1 MSCGRRG
8 TPTRHEARRPS
19 APEQRPALTRFPTPP
34 RLAILQEHSSEAL
47 FQTHDAKTIVPDLR
61 AQLQEGLTAQYTL
74 VRELGRGGMA
84 TVFLATD
91 LKHDRPVAFKVL
103 HPELAQS
110 LGAERFQREI
120 RLAARLQHPHILTV
134 HDSGEVPALAGGTG
148 HLWFTMPFVE
158 GETLRDRLR
167 RERQL
172 ALDDALR
179 VAHQAAQALH
189 YAHEHGVVHRDI
201 KPENLLLT
209 RDGNTLVA
217 DFGIARALGGSEDHL
232 TQTGISIGT
241 PAYMSPEQASGDRSL
256 DARTDIYSLG
266 AVLFEMLA
274 GEQPYT
280 GATVQAILMK
290 RLSDPVPSVR
300 SARPTVPEAVDLAV
314 KKALAVVPADRY
326 ATAAQFAQALD
337 QAVTNT
343 TGATAVMTPVPTG
356 RVTPEPR
363 RRHGLGLALT
373 AAGVVLAA
381 ALGWWK
387 LRPGPAA
394 PAEHN
399 HLAVLPFAVH
409 GGKSLDFLAQGL
421 VDLLSRNLDGAGD
434 LRSVNGAT
442 VLAAAHAEGSGVA
455 DLEEGRRLA
464 RRLGAGLY
472 VLGSVSAIGNQV
484 RIDASLYDGAPAQPA
499 MLSQASVSGDTT
511 QLFGLVD
518 RLAGDL
524 MVGQRRG
531 PGSRLLQTAAVTTQ
545 SLPALKA
552 YLDAERNLRRGVFDS
567 ALAGF
572 QSAVQLDS
580 TFALAYY
587 RLAVAGSWSH
597 HPALIRA
604 NTARA
609 VGLASRLS
617 ARDQRLLGS
626 FAALAAG
633 RPDDAERGYR
643 VVLQDYP
650 DDLEAQWQLAT
661 LLFTYNP
668 FRGRPIA
675 ESRPV
680 FDGVVKLDPEFLCP
694 I

>member
-1 MSCGRRG
+1 
-8 TPTRHEARRPS
+8 
-19 APEQRPALTRFPTPP
+19 
-34 RLAILQEHSSEAL
+34 
-47 FQTHDAKTIVPDLR
+47 VPDLR
-61 AQLQEGLTAQYTL
+61 AQLEAGLAGHYAL
-74 VRELGRGGMA
+74 ARELGRGGMA

-91 LKHDRPVAFKVL
+91 LKHDRPVAFKIL
-103 HPELAQS
+103 HPDLAQT
-110 LGAERFQREI
+110 LGPERFQREI

-134 HDSGEVPALAGGTG
+134 HDSGETNG

-158 GETLRDRLR
+158 GESLRERLR

-172 ALDDALR
+172 PLTDALR
-179 VAHQAAQALH
+179 VTREAAQALQ

-217 DFGIARALGGSEDHL
+217 DFGIARALGAAEDGL
-232 TQTGISIGT
+232 TQTGMSVGT
-241 PAYMSPEQASGDRSL
+241 PAYMSPEQATGDPTL
-256 DARTDIYSLG
+256 DARSDIYSLG
-266 AVLFEMLA
+266 AVLYEMLA
-274 GEQPYT
+274 GEPPYS
-280 GATVQAILMK
+280 GPTVQAMLMK
-290 RLSDPVPSVR
+290 RLSEPVPSVR
-300 SARPTVPEAVDLAV
+300 SGRPAIPEAVDLAV
-314 KKALAVVPADRY
+314 RKSLAVVPADRY
-326 ATAAQFAQALD
+326 ATAAEFAQALE
-337 QAVTNT
+337 QAVSATS
-343 TGATAVMTPVPTG
+343 GATAA
-356 RVTPEPR
+356 VTSAAAVQVNPAR
-363 RRHGLGLALT
+363 RKRLPA
-373 AAGVVLAA
+373 VLAGAAVAVA
-381 ALGWWK
+381 ALFGWW
-387 LRPGPAA
+387 RFRSAPPAPAA
-394 PAEHN
+394 AN

-442 VLAAAHAEGSGVA
+442 VLAAAHAEGGGVA
-455 DLEEGRRLA
+455 DVEEGRRLA
-464 RRLGAGLY
+464 RRVGAGLY
-472 VLGSVSAIGNQV
+472 VLGSVNAIGNQV
-484 RIDASLYDGAPAQPA
+484 RLDASLYDGGPAQPA
-499 MLSQASVSGDTT
+499 LVSQASVSGDTT
-511 QLFGLVD
+511 QLFELVD

-524 MVGQRRG
+524 MVAQRRG

-552 YLDAERNLRRGVFDS
+552 YLDAEGSLRRGAFDT

-587 RLAVAGSWSH
+587 RLAVAAAWSNRE
-597 HPALIRA
+597 ALIRP

-609 VGLASRLS
+609 VRLGSRLS

-633 RPDDAERGYR
+633 KPDEAERGYR
-643 VVLQDYP
+643 GVLQDYP

-661 LLFTYNP
+661 LLYVYNP
-668 FRGRPIA
+668 LRGRPIA
-675 ESRPV
+675 ESQPV
-680 FDGVVKLDPEFLCP
+680 FDGIVKLDPEFLCP

>member
-1 MSCGRRG
+1 
-8 TPTRHEARRPS
+8 
-19 APEQRPALTRFPTPP
+19 
-34 RLAILQEHSSEAL
+34 
-47 FQTHDAKTIVPDLR
+47 VPDLR
-61 AQLQEGLTAQYTL
+61 AQLEAGLAGHYAL
-74 VRELGRGGMA
+74 ARELGRGGMA

-91 LKHDRPVAFKVL
+91 LKHDRPVAFKIL
-103 HPELAQS
+103 HPDLAQT
-110 LGAERFQREI
+110 LGPERFQREI

-134 HDSGEVPALAGGTG
+134 HDSGETNG

-158 GETLRDRLR
+158 GESLRERLR

-172 ALDDALR
+172 PLTDALR
-179 VAHQAAQALH
+179 VTREAGQALQ

-217 DFGIARALGGSEDHL
+217 DFGIARALGAAEDGL
-232 TQTGISIGT
+232 TQTGMSVGT
-241 PAYMSPEQASGDRSL
+241 PAYMSPEQATGDPTLGARS
-256 DARTDIYSLG
+256 DIYSLG
-266 AVLFEMLA
+266 AVLYEMLA
-274 GEQPYT
+274 GEPPYS
-280 GATVQAILMK
+280 GPTVQAMLMK
-290 RLSDPVPSVR
+290 RLSEPVPSVR
-300 SARPTVPEAVDLAV
+300 SGRPAIPEAVDLAV
-314 KKALAVVPADRY
+314 RKSLAVVPADRY
-326 ATAAQFAQALD
+326 ATAAEFAQALE
-337 QAVTNT
+337 QAVSATS
-343 TGATAVMTPVPTG
+343 GATAVTSAAAVQVNPA
-356 RVTPEPR
+356 R
-363 RRHGLGLALT
+363 RKRLPA
-373 AAGVVLAA
+373 VLAGAAVAVA
-381 ALGWWK
+381 ALFGWW
-387 LRPGPAA
+387 RFRSAPPAPAA
-394 PAEHN
+394 AN

-442 VLAAAHAEGSGVA
+442 VLAAAHAEGGGVA
-455 DLEEGRRLA
+455 DVEEGRRLA
-464 RRLGAGLY
+464 RRVGAGLY
-472 VLGSVSAIGNQV
+472 VLGSVNAIGNQV
-484 RIDASLYDGAPAQPA
+484 RLDASLYDGGPAQPA
-499 MLSQASVSGDTT
+499 LLSQASVSGDTT
-511 QLFGLVD
+511 QLFELVD

-524 MVGQRRG
+524 MVAQRRG

-552 YLDAERNLRRGVFDS
+552 YLDAEGSLRRGAFDT

-587 RLAVAGSWSH
+587 RLAVAAAWSNRE
-597 HPALIRA
+597 ALIRP

-609 VGLASRLS
+609 VRLGSRLS

-633 RPDDAERGYR
+633 KPDEAERGYR
-643 VVLQDYP
+643 GVLQDYP

-661 LLFTYNP
+661 LLYAYNP
-668 FRGRPIA
+668 LRGRPIA
-675 ESRPV
+675 ESQPV
-680 FDGVVKLDPEFLCP
+680 FDGIVKLDPEFLCP

>member
-1 MSCGRRG
+1 M
-8 TPTRHEARRPS
+8 A
-19 APEQRPALTRFPTPP
+19 
-34 RLAILQEHSSEAL
+34 
-47 FQTHDAKTIVPDLR
+47 DLR
-61 AQLQEGLTAQYTL
+61 AQLHDGLAGHYTL

-103 HPELAQS
+103 HPDLAQS
-110 LGAERFQREI
+110 LGPERFQREI

-134 HDSGEVPALAGGTG
+134 HDSGETAG

-158 GETLRDRLR
+158 GETLRERLR

-179 VAHQAAQALH
+179 IARQAAQALH

-217 DFGIARALGGSEDHL
+217 DFGIARALGLADDQL
-232 TQTGISIGT
+232 TQTGMSVGT
-241 PAYMSPEQASGDRSL
+241 PAYMSPEQAMGDRTL
-256 DARTDIYSLG
+256 DARSDIYSLG
-266 AVLFEMLA
+266 SVLFEMLA

-280 GATVQAILMK
+280 GPTIQAILMK
-290 RLSDPVPSVR
+290 RLSEPVPSVR
-300 SARPTVPEAVDLAV
+300 HGRPSVPEAVDLAITRS
-314 KKALAVVPADRY
+314 LAVVPADRY
-326 ATAAQFAQALD
+326 ATAAQFVQALD
-337 QAVTNT
+337 QATLNT
-343 TGATAVMTPVPTG
+343 SGSGATAVVTPVSPSAALAP
-356 RVTPEPR
+356 RPR
-363 RRHGLGLALT
+363 RRRLVAGLAG
-373 AAGVVLAA
+373 AALLAA
-381 ALGWWK
+381 AAFGWWK
-387 LRPGPAA
+387 LRAAPAG

-421 VDLLSRNLDGAGD
+421 VDLLSRNLDGTGD

-442 VLAAAHAEGSGVA
+442 VLAAAHAEGGGVA

-464 RRLGAGLY
+464 RRVGAGLY

-499 MLSQASVSGDTT
+499 TLSQASVSGDTT
-511 QLFGLVD
+511 QLFELVD

-524 MVGQRRG
+524 MVGRRRG

-552 YLDAERNLRRGVFDS
+552 YLDAEQHLRRGEFDS
-567 ALAGF
+567 SLAGF
-572 QSAVQLDS
+572 QSAVQLDT

-587 RLAVAGSWSH
+587 RLAVAAAWSRRN
-597 HPALIRA
+597 ALIRP

-609 VGLASRLS
+609 VRLADRLT
-617 ARDQRLLGS
+617 ARDQRLLTS

-633 RPDDAERGYR
+633 KPDDAERGYR
-643 VVLQDYP
+643 AVLQDYP

-661 LLFTYNP
+661 LLYVYNP
-668 FRGRPIA
+668 LRGRPIA

-680 FDGVVKLDPEFLCP
+680 FDGIVKLDPEFLCP

>member
-1 MSCGRRG
+1 
-8 TPTRHEARRPS
+8 
-19 APEQRPALTRFPTPP
+19 
-34 RLAILQEHSSEAL
+34 
-47 FQTHDAKTIVPDLR
+47 
-61 AQLQEGLTAQYTL
+61 
-74 VRELGRGGMA
+74 MA

-103 HPELAQS
+103 HPDLARS
-110 LGAERFQREI
+110 LGPERFQREI

-134 HDSGEVPALAGGTG
+134 HDSGETAD

-158 GETLRDRLR
+158 GESLRDRLR
-167 RERQL
+167 RDRQL
-172 ALDDALR
+172 ALDDALQIVR
-179 VAHQAAQALH
+179 QAAQALQ
-189 YAHEHGVVHRDI
+189 YAHDHGVVHRDV

-209 RDGNTLVA
+209 LDGNTLVA
-217 DFGIARALGGSEDHL
+217 DFGIARALGTADDGL
-232 TQTGISIGT
+232 TQTGLSIGT
-241 PAYMSPEQASGDRSL
+241 PAYMSPEQAAGDRGL
-256 DARTDIYSLG
+256 DARSDIYSL
-266 AVLFEMLA
+266 ATVLFEMLA

-280 GATVQAILMK
+280 GPTLQAILMK
-290 RLSDPVPSVR
+290 RLSEPVPSVR
-300 SARPTVPEAVDLAV
+300 SGRPTVPEPVDLALR
-314 KKALAVVPADRY
+314 KALAVVPADRY
-326 ATAAQFAQALD
+326 ATAAQFAQALE
-337 QAVTNT
+337 QAAGHPS
-343 TGATAVMTPVPTG
+343 GATAATPAPPPTSPPLPG
-356 RVTPEPR
+356 R
-363 RRHGLGLALT
+363 RRGLAL
-373 AAGVVLAA
+373 AA
-381 ALGWWK
+381 AAIVVAAVAGAGWWA
-387 LRPGPAA
+387 LRPAPDGPG
-394 PAEHN
+394 ERN

-421 VDLLSRNLDGAGD
+421 VDLLSRNLDGTGD

-464 RRLGAGLY
+464 QRVGAGLY
-472 VLGSVSAIGNQV
+472 VLGSVSAIGSQV

-499 MLSQASVSGDTT
+499 VLSQASVSGDTT
-511 QLFGLVD
+511 QLFELVD

-524 MVGQRRG
+524 MVGRRKG
-531 PGSRLLQTAAVTTQ
+531 GVGSRLLQTAATTTR

-552 YLDAERNLRRGVFDS
+552 YLDAEQLLRRGAFDS

-587 RLAVAGSWSH
+587 RLAVTAAWSRRTG
-597 HPALIRA
+597 LIRS

-609 VGLASRLS
+609 VRLADRLG
-617 ARDQRLLGS
+617 ARDQRLLTS

-633 RPDDAERGYR
+633 KPDEAEQGYR
-643 VVLQDYP
+643 SVLQDYP

-661 LLFTYNP
+661 VLNVYNP
-668 FRGRPIA
+668 LRGRPIA
-675 ESRPV
+675 ESGPV

>member
-1 MSCGRRG
+1 M
-8 TPTRHEARRPS
+8 
-19 APEQRPALTRFPTPP
+19 
-34 RLAILQEHSSEAL
+34 
-47 FQTHDAKTIVPDLR
+47 PDLR
-61 AQLQEGLTAQYTL
+61 AQLEAGLAGHYAL
-74 VRELGRGGMA
+74 ARELGRGGMA

-91 LKHDRPVAFKVL
+91 LKHDRPVAFKIL
-103 HPELAQS
+103 HPDLAQT
-110 LGAERFQREI
+110 LGPERFQREI

-134 HDSGEVPALAGGTG
+134 HDSGETSG

-158 GETLRDRLR
+158 GESLRERLR

-172 ALDDALR
+172 PLTDALR
-179 VAHQAAQALH
+179 VTREAAQALQ

-217 DFGIARALGGSEDHL
+217 DFGIARALGAAEDGL
-232 TQTGISIGT
+232 TQTGMSVGT
-241 PAYMSPEQASGDRSL
+241 PAYMSPEQATGDPTL
-256 DARTDIYSLG
+256 DARSDIYSLG
-266 AVLFEMLA
+266 AVLYEMLA
-274 GEQPYT
+274 GEPPYS
-280 GATVQAILMK
+280 GPTVQAMLMK
-290 RLSDPVPSVR
+290 RLSEPVPSVR
-300 SARPTVPEAVDLAV
+300 SGRPAIPEAVDLAV
-314 KKALAVVPADRY
+314 RKSLAVVPADRY
-326 ATAAQFAQALD
+326 ATAAEFAQALE
-337 QAVTNT
+337 QAVSATS
-343 TGATAVMTPVPTG
+343 GATAA
-356 RVTPEPR
+356 VTPAAAVQANPGR
-363 RRHGLGLALT
+363 RKRLPA
-373 AAGVVLAA
+373 VLAGAAVAVA
-381 ALGWWK
+381 ALFGWWR
-387 LRPGPAA
+387 LRSAPPAPAA
-394 PAEHN
+394 AD

-442 VLAAAHAEGSGVA
+442 VLAAAHAEGGGVA
-455 DLEEGRRLA
+455 DVEEGRRLA
-464 RRLGAGLY
+464 QRVGAGLY
-472 VLGSVSAIGNQV
+472 VLGSVNAIGNQV
-484 RIDASLYDGAPAQPA
+484 RLDASLYDGGPAQPA
-499 MLSQASVSGDTT
+499 LLSQASVSGDTT
-511 QLFGLVD
+511 QLFELVD

-524 MVGQRRG
+524 MVAQRRG

-552 YLDAERNLRRGVFDS
+552 YLDAEGSLRRGAFDT

-587 RLAVAGSWSH
+587 RLAVAAAWSSRE
-597 HPALIRA
+597 ALIRP

-609 VGLASRLS
+609 VRLGSRLS

-633 RPDDAERGYR
+633 KPDEAERGYR
-643 VVLQDYP
+643 GVLQDYP

-661 LLFTYNP
+661 LLYVYNP
-668 FRGRPIA
+668 LRGRPIA
-675 ESRPV
+675 ESQPV
-680 FDGVVKLDPEFLCP
+680 FDGIVKLDPEFLCP

>member
-1 MSCGRRG
+1 M
-8 TPTRHEARRPS
+8 A
-19 APEQRPALTRFPTPP
+19 
-34 RLAILQEHSSEAL
+34 
-47 FQTHDAKTIVPDLR
+47 DLR
-61 AQLQEGLTAQYTL
+61 AQLQDGLAGQYTL

-103 HPELAQS
+103 HPDLAQS
-110 LGAERFQREI
+110 LGPERFQREI

-134 HDSGEVPALAGGTG
+134 HDSGETAG

-158 GETLRDRLR
+158 GETLRERLR

-179 VAHQAAQALH
+179 IARQAAQALQ

-217 DFGIARALGGSEDHL
+217 DFGIARALVTPDGAAGDDL
-232 TQTGISIGT
+232 TQTGMSVGT
-241 PAYMSPEQASGDRSL
+241 PAYMSPEQATGDRAL

-280 GATVQAILMK
+280 GPTVQSILMK
-290 RLSDPVPSVR
+290 RLSEPVPSVR
-300 SARPTVPEAVDLAV
+300 SGRPTVPEAVDLAV
-314 KKALAVVPADRY
+314 KRALAVVPADRY
-326 ATAAQFAQALD
+326 ATAALLAEALE
-337 QAVTNT
+337 QAVAHPS
-343 TGATAVMTPVPTG
+343 GATAVVTPVQASP
-356 RVTPEPR
+356 VPASSR
-363 RRHGLGLALT
+363 RRLGLAL
-373 AAGVVLAA
+373 AAAAVLLAA
-381 ALGWWK
+381 VAGWWK
-387 LRPGPAA
+387 LRGAPAGPAA
-394 PAEHN
+394 RN

-409 GGKSLDFLAQGL
+409 GGKSLDFLAQGM

-442 VLAAAHAEGSGVA
+442 VLAAAHADGSGVA

-464 RRLGAGLY
+464 QRLGAGLY

-499 MLSQASVSGDTT
+499 VLSQASVSGDTT
-511 QLFGLVD
+511 QLFELVD
-518 RLAGDL
+518 RLAGGL
-524 MVGQRRG
+524 MVGQRHG
-531 PGSRLLQTAAVTTQ
+531 VGSRLLQTAATTTQ

-552 YLDAERNLRRGVFDS
+552 YLDAEQDLRRGSFDS

-587 RLAVAGSWSH
+587 RLAVAAAWSRH
-597 HPALIRA
+597 NALIRA

-609 VGLASRLS
+609 VQLADRLS
-617 ARDQRLLGS
+617 VRDQRLLTS

-633 RPDDAERGYR
+633 KPDEAEQGYR
-643 VVLQDYP
+643 AVLQDYP

-661 LLFTYNP
+661 VLNVYNP
-668 FRGRPIA
+668 LRGRPIA
-675 ESRPV
+675 ESGPV